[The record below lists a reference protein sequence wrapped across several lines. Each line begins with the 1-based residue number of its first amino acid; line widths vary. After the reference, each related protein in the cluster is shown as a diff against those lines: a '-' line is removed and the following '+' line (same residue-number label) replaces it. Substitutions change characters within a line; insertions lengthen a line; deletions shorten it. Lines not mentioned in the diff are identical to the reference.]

1 MNHHSQDR
9 GAVRSLI
16 TLVMRGLLLLGIAW
30 SLTGCLHAIQETTCK
45 TKFKKK
51 YNCKMK
57 DIHIV
62 ENEGVIGDQ
71 IRLRGCGKTVTYDGT
86 KEVLVED

>member
-1 MNHHSQDR
+1 MQ
-9 GAVRSLI
+9 
-16 TLVMRGLLLLGIAW
+16 GLLLLWTALCL
-30 SLTGCLHAIQETTCK
+30 SGCLHAIQETTCK

-62 ENEGVIGDQ
+62 EDEGVIGDQ

-86 KEVLVED
+86 KEVMVEE

>member
-1 MNHHSQDR
+1 MNPHQPSPSKPTTVF
-9 GAVRSLI
+9 A
-16 TLVMRGLLLLGIAW
+16 LVARAMLFLLLA
-30 SLTGCLHAIQETTCK
+30 LTLSGCLHAIQETTCK

-51 YNCKMK
+51 YNCRMK

-62 ENEGVIGDQ
+62 EDEGVIGDQ

-86 KEVLVED
+86 KEVMVED